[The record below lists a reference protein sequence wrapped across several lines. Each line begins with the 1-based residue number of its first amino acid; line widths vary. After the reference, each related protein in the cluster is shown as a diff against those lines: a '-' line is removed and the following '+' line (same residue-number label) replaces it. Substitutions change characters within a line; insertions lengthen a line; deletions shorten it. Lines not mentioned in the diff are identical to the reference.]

1 MVEANVSS
9 TDTKEQSL
17 KLRQPSLSI
26 PVWMGDKWSGSFL
39 SAYRNQRPME
49 AQKILPKEIHLKADG
64 KNLLHMWVWVLF
76 IYFFFLLLF
85 CKTVTHAIHGKDIYE
100 YPGESSPFRYV
111 HFTITTLKIECKS
124 T

>member
-17 KLRQPSLSI
+17 KLHQPSLSI
-26 PVWMGDKWSGSFL
+26 PVWMGDKWSVSFL

-64 KNLLHMWVWVLF
+64 KTFITHVGLGF
-76 IYFFFLLLF
+76 IYLFFFFSSSLRQLLMQF
-85 CKTVTHAIHGKDIYE
+85 MART
-100 YPGESSPFRYV
+100 FM
-111 HFTITTLKIECKS
+111 S
-124 T
+124 TQERAVLSDMFISLLPL

>member
-64 KNLLHMWVWVLF
+64 KNLLHMWVCKDKLSKQLSF
-76 IYFFFLLLF
+76 QLLV
-85 CKTVTHAIHGKDIYE
+85 CKEKASWGGCITQEVG
-100 YPGESSPFRYV
+100 SPA
-111 HFTITTLKIECKS
+111 
-124 T
+124 

>member
-17 KLRQPSLSI
+17 KLHQPSLSI

-76 IYFFFLLLF
+76 YFFFFFSSSLRQLLMQF
-85 CKTVTHAIHGKDIYE
+85 MART
-100 YPGESSPFRYV
+100 FM
-111 HFTITTLKIECKS
+111 S
-124 T
+124 TQERAVLSDMFISLLPL